1 MRKQVVVRFFE
12 ETEGTFRYREVNGAG
27 AYIHGDRE
35 GSLLGDIYLRKAAIA
50 DKRPE
55 QIKITIEY

>member
-12 ETEGTFRYREVNGAG
+12 ETEGTFRYREVNSAG

-35 GSLLGDIYLRKAAIA
+35 GSLLGDIYVRKMAIP